1 METEN
6 RILLTENAI
15 KRIQFMREQDHNP
28 KLNLRLRVDSG
39 GCSGF
44 SYVFDFDD
52 KAETGDL
59 RFEQDGVAIVT
70 DAVSLELLK
79 GSTVDYVE
87 EMIGAYFQVKNPN
100 AASGCGCGV
109 SFSI

>member
-1 METEN
+1 MVSLTDNAAKRIAEMQETE
-6 RILLTENAI
+6 
-15 KRIQFMREQDHNP
+15 KNP
-28 KLNLRLRVDSG
+28 GLRLRLRVDSG

-52 KAETGDL
+52 KKASDDL
-59 RFEQDGVAIVT
+59 IFAHNGMELVIDPI
-70 DAVSLELLK
+70 SLELVK
-79 GSTVDYVE
+79 GSRIDYVE
-87 EMIGAYFQVKNPN
+87 EMIGAYFAVKNPN

>member
-1 METEN
+1 MNDSVTLTDNAAKRIAEMRETE
-6 RILLTENAI
+6 
-15 KRIQFMREQDHNP
+15 KNP
-28 KLNLRLRVDSG
+28 ALMLRLRVDSG

-52 KAETGDL
+52 KKADDDL
-59 RFEQDGVAIVT
+59 LFEHNGMALVIDPI
-70 DAVSLELLK
+70 SLELVK
-79 GSTVDYVE
+79 GSRIDYVE
-87 EMIGAYFQVKNPN
+87 EMIGAYFSVKNPN